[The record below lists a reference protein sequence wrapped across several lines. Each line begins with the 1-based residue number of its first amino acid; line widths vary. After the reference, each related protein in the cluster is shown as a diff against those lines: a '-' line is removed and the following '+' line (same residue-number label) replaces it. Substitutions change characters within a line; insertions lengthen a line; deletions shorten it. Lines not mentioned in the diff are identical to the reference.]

1 MQACAEAM
9 SMTYGLTGQ
18 KRQKFFVS
26 SDVHPQSI
34 ALVQTRGSAIGLDI
48 VVGDAEKVDFT
59 GDDYCGALIQY
70 PTTFGVVND
79 YAAFTERAHAN
90 KVSYFTMHNM
100 LQQQPTLIVQGC
112 LCVLGNIALYSNLC
126 FDHVAVASQCRLVPV
141 VQFESA
147 TAI

>member
-1 MQACAEAM
+1 MQSTLQACAEAM

-48 VVGDAEKVDFT
+48 VVGDAAKVDFT
-59 GDDYCGALIQY
+59 GDDYCGALVQY

-79 YAAFTERAHAN
+79 YAAFTERAHAS
-90 KVSYFTMHNM
+90 KVSQCTVYK
-100 LQQQPTLIVQGC
+100 LQ
-112 LCVLGNIALYSNLC
+112 
-126 FDHVAVASQCRLVPV
+126 
-141 VQFESA
+141 
-147 TAI
+147 